1 MNLKYHVLIPT
12 FCAALISIL
21 LFSIF
26 GNSLI
31 TTVMMSAPI
40 SDRKVIIIDA
50 GHGGEDGGATS
61 CTGVLESNLNL
72 EISLRLR
79 DLMELLG
86 CKTILLRDSD
96 DALHTDGQTIA
107 ARKISDL
114 KQRVHII
121 NETDNAVL
129 ISIHQNHFS
138 DSRYAG
144 TQVFYAPTAESK
156 MLAQNIQTATKET
169 LQPNNTRQIKA
180 ADGIYLMQH
189 IQTPGV
195 LVECGFI
202 SNPAEEAN
210 LRDSEYQMKLC
221 CVIASSCSRFLHEQ
235 DGAT

>member
-1 MNLKYHVLIPT
+1 
-12 FCAALISIL
+12 
-21 LFSIF
+21 
-26 GNSLI
+26 
-31 TTVMMSAPI
+31 MMSAPI
-40 SDRKVIIIDA
+40 TNRKVIIIDA

-72 EISLRLR
+72 QISLRLR
-79 DLMELLG
+79 DRMELLG

-96 DALHTDGQTIA
+96 DALHTEGQTIA

-156 MLAQNIQTATKET
+156 MLAQNIQAAMKET
-169 LQPNNTRQIKA
+169 LQSNNTRQIKA

-189 IQTPGV
+189 IQTTGV

-202 SNPAEEAN
+202 SNPAEESN
-210 LRDSEYQMKLC
+210 LRDSEYQKKLC